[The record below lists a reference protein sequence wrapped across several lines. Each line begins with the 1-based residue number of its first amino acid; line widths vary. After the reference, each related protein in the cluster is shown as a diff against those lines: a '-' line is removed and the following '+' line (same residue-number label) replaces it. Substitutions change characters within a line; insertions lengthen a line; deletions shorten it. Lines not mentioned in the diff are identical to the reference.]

1 MRLKAFVLTRMNCFD
16 KCLWQDK
23 LGQYSLDDVARENFR
38 LMCPCSLKDCLL
50 LIPPVL
56 YGLCGSFMRCCLRRI
71 CDPLPFGSQY
81 IAQLLQELC
90 SSDSSTGGAAVRLH
104 ADVKACIA
112 EFLGQIKSRRMGED
126 WSSMFVDSG
135 LKDSLHHLPYTTAPL
150 KMDGTTSG
158 VSRMP
163 TSSRT
168 VSWYGTLQQATAKVQ
183 EEKAAVGVV
192 VTRIGAWPSLCP
204 GIAPPWWCLSQTC
217 SSGHPRKPRGRTI
230 ALWGAQRGR
239 SGQGVRPLGYHSGH
253 SWN

>member
-81 IAQLLQELC
+81 IGQLLQELC

-126 WSSMFVDSG
+126 WSSMFVDNG

-158 VSRMP
+158 VSDAYEFTHRVMVWHVA
-163 TSSRT
+163 TS
-168 VSWYGTLQQATAKVQ
+168 YC
-183 EEKAAVGVV
+183 E
-192 VTRIGAWPSLCP
+192 GA
-204 GIAPPWWCLSQTC
+204 GGEG
-217 SSGHPRKPRGRTI
+217 SSGSSSNKNRRVAI
-230 ALWGAQRGR
+230 ALSRYCASLVVSQPDLLVGPPKETERAHNR

-253 SWN
+253 SRN